1 MIEPVQSIQ
10 SRIKEIY
17 ERVGEINEKVG
28 SVYST
33 FYVNPSEKVYN
44 SNSTVQGVSSPKDS
58 KTFQE
63 ILSEVME
70 SQKSEGANKSSI
82 NIVSKPDES
91 LRDIILNNEGKG
103 EVSKDGEMSKKLDGI
118 IEEASRS
125 YAVPKELIKAIIKA
139 ESNFDPYA
147 ISPKNAM
154 GLMQLIPSTAQ
165 EMGVQDVFDP
175 YQNIMGG
182 TKYLKSL
189 LDKYNNNLF
198 LALASYNAGPS
209 KVDKSGGIPEID
221 ETKDY
226 VERVIKYYKEYSQKV
241 TE

>member
-17 ERVGEINEKVG
+17 ERIGEINKKVG

-44 SNSTVQGVSSPKDS
+44 SNSNAQGVSSPKDS

-63 ILSEVME
+63 VLSEVME

-91 LRDIILNNEGKG
+91 LRDIILNNEGKS

-226 VERVIKYYKEYSQKV
+226 VERVIKYYKEYSQRV